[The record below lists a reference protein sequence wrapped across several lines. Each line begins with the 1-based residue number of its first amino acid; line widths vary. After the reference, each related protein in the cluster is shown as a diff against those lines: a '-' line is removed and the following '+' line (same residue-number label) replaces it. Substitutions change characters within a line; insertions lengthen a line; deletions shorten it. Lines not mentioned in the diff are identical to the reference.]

1 MTVTSSTREL
11 DETRGVVRVEDLYD
25 TDIADLWDAC
35 TRPERLARWIARVD
49 GDDLRQGGTVQAV
62 FTSSWSGAVH
72 IESRE
77 APRHLRLVSDAG
89 TDEETVVEAL
99 ADRRG

>member
-72 IESRE
+72 IESCE
-77 APRHLRLVSDAG
+77 APRHLRP
-89 TDEETVVEAL
+89 AL
-99 ADRRG
+99 RRRHRRGDRRRGVADRRG

>member
-62 FTSSWSGAVH
+62 FTSSGAGPSTS
-72 IESRE
+72 SRARPRGTCACSPTP
-77 APRHLRLVSDAG
+77 APTRRPSS
-89 TDEETVVEAL
+89 
-99 ADRRG
+99 RRG